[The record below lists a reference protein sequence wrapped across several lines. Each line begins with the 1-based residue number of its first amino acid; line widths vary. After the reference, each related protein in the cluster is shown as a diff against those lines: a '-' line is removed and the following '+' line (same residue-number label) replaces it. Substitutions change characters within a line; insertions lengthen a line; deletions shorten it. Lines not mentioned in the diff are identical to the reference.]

1 MEPATVSV
9 SVTAKTAGDWRVRT
23 LAIVLALTVLFCYAD
38 VLLGMANQWWAIS
51 FYSYAVLIPIISAY
65 LAWMRRDRLWAV
77 EPRPAYGVGA
87 GLIAGGL
94 LALMLGRAS
103 GIQAV
108 EQMSLLVTIPGVV
121 VCLFGWQVLKVL
133 AVPISFLA
141 FMIPIWD
148 AVTEPLHVPFQRF
161 SADLGVRLLTLFGI
175 PVYQNGVLIYL
186 PNITLEVAKSCSGVN
201 YLIAV
206 LATSI
211 PLATLVL
218 ENMWKRLGLVVF
230 AVTVSALANSVRV
243 ALIGVLAYYDLS
255 GDLHGPY
262 HTLHGLFVSL
272 IGYVVIF
279 AGLWILSRGQRPAP
293 RVAPTGSWQL
303 RWSEVRI
310 PWMVVAVVFVAVGVG
325 SSVNWSRPVTLVAS
339 EEDLS
344 LAEAGWVGLAVP
356 TSDRMPGADVRRS
369 WLYRAPSG
377 EEVMLSL
384 WYFESQAQ
392 GKELISAETGWV
404 HEGAAKMVFA
414 LGDKG
419 QVEVNRRILRKG
431 ERSKVA
437 VFWYDLNGR
446 VVASPWQVKLYT
458 AFDAVAHGRTNGALV
473 WLETDLPSDEAAGI
487 DRATARLEGFVS
499 DMFPRLSRVLSPSV
513 GPGR

>member
-1 MEPATVSV
+1 MEPATLSL
-9 SVTAKTAGDWRVRT
+9 SVTVKTVDDRRVRT
-23 LAIVLALTVLFCYAD
+23 LGIVLALALLFCYAD
-38 VLLGMANQWWAIS
+38 VLLAMARQWWGIS
-51 FYSYAVLIPIISAY
+51 FYSYAFLIPLISAY
-65 LAWMRRDRLWAV
+65 LVWVRRDRLWAV
-77 EPRPAYGVGA
+77 EPRPAYGTGA
-87 GLIAGGL
+87 GLIAVGL
-94 LALMLGRAS
+94 SALMLGRAA

-108 EQMSLLVTIPGVV
+108 EQMSLLVTLPGVV
-121 VCLFGWQVLKVL
+121 VCLFGWRVLKVL

-148 AVTEPLHVPFQRF
+148 AVTEPLHLPFQRF
-161 SADLGVRLLTLFGI
+161 SADLGVRLLNLFGI

-218 ENMWKRLGLVVF
+218 ENMWKRFGLVVF

-262 HTLHGLFVSL
+262 HTLHGLFVSM

-279 AGLWILSRGQRPAP
+279 AGLWILSRGQQPAS
-293 RVAPTGSWQL
+293 RVVPTGDWQL
-303 RWSEVRI
+303 RWSEIRI
-310 PWMVVAVVFVAVGVG
+310 PWTAVAMVLVAVGVG
-325 SSVNWSRPVTLVAS
+325 GSVHWSRPVTLVAS

-344 LAEAGWVGLAVP
+344 LADAGWVGLAVS
-356 TSDRMPGADVRRS
+356 TSDRMPSADVRRS
-369 WLYRAPSG
+369 WLYRASSG
-377 EEVMLSL
+377 EEVTLSL
-384 WYFESQAQ
+384 WYFESQSQ
-392 GKELISAETGWV
+392 GKELISAETGRV
-404 HEGAAKMVFA
+404 HEGAAKMVLT

-419 QVEVNRRILRKG
+419 LVEVNRLILREG
-431 ERSKVA
+431 EGSRVA

-473 WLETDLPSDEAAGI
+473 WLETDLPSDDAAGI
-487 DRATARLEGFVS
+487 DRATTRLEGFVS
-499 DMFPRLSRVLSPSV
+499 DMFPRLSRVLSPSFD
-513 GPGR
+513 PGT